1 MGDEGDIRALIKAGG
16 ISGSQGPQK
25 ITDLVL
31 CASRRL
37 GQVSGEV
44 TVPVLPVPGC
54 MRQQLARETVM
65 AVWLLLFLSED
76 TLCGFTK

>member
-25 ITDLVL
+25 ISDLVL

-37 GQVSGEV
+37 GQFSGEV

-54 MRQQLARETVM
+54 M
-65 AVWLLLFLSED
+65 
-76 TLCGFTK
+76 